1 MVKGDL
7 VRTQKTP
14 GYPSLFGVGKAGV
27 ILSHEPGKW
36 NRVYMNNQEM
46 FFVIV
51 DGETGVEYKCNLE
64 LVNAQD

>member
-7 VRTQKTP
+7 VRTLKTP
-14 GYPSLFGVGKAGV
+14 GYPSRFGMGKVGV
-27 ILSHEPGKW
+27 VLSHDPAW
-36 NRVYMNNQEM
+36 NWIYKDSQEM
-46 FFVIV
+46 FLIIV